1 MTTKITVQL
10 NDEEIE
16 MINKVSDLLT
26 EMYNELVID
35 EKQNKEQITLL
46 NQTQQHL
53 DDIVYK
59 FCNDHYKEIH
69 Y

>member
-1 MTTKITVQL
+1 MTTKIIVQL

-16 MINKVSDLLT
+16 MIDKVSDLLT

-46 NQTQQHL
+46 NQTQQYL
-53 DDIVYK
+53 DDIIYK
-59 FCNDHYKEIH
+59 FCNDDYRDTHY
-69 Y
+69 